1 MPRPTAIA
9 LILCLASPAVA
20 DGFNPALADPEVIA
34 PAQTWT
40 GPYAG
45 LSYSQSETTAET
57 VRCFKLGQPRACD
70 DPIFET
76 YPDYK
81 VAVRSSVT
89 ETDSRVGALVGYR
102 WDLGR
107 VVPGVEASSVS
118 GLGVNLGLDLG
129 DLLPYAHYDRAGA
142 ALGIE
147 ARLSRHLRA
156 GVRAG
161 NGTAA
166 LTIGW
171 GW

>member
-1 MPRPTAIA
+1 MTRLTAIA

-57 VRCFKLGQPRACD
+57 VRCFKLGQPKACD
-70 DPIFET
+70 DPIFIA
-76 YPDYK
+76 YPEYREE
-81 VAVRSSVT
+81 VRTRT
-89 ETDSRVGALVGYR
+89 EVSDSTAGVLLGYR

-129 DLLPYAHYDRAGA
+129 RVLPYAHYSRDGA
-142 ALGIE
+142 ALGVDVRLVDRLTVG
-147 ARLSRHLRA
+147 AR
-156 GVRAG
+156 
-161 NGTAA
+161 AA
-166 LTIGW
+166 EGSAAVMVGW
-171 GW
+171 AW